1 MAVCKPRPPPPPL
14 PDDLALLAEGARL
27 ALGEAS
33 PLDWTHGNEN
43 MGVKVFS
50 VAVPVRSMNCPIRDK
65 ALAGEVLVHEVADE
79 KNLLRGRQFVRK
91 GDFKA
96 AGELRV
102 IGSGAVTFD
111 KLKSVPKF
119 GPDRRPRRRVFRGPD
134 FRVKNASLAA
144 VVVNAPRPFVG
155 EGIAGA
161 IGRCGND
168 AADVRASLE
177 IMMQV
182 KNRHVFPCRRQGLH
196 IENVQTC
203 LSCLLTN
210 MLRLE
215 KRHKIQLRNC

>member
-1 MAVCKPRPPPPPL
+1 M
-14 PDDLALLAEGARL
+14 
-27 ALGEAS
+27 
-33 PLDWTHGNEN
+33 
-43 MGVKVFS
+43 
-50 VAVPVRSMNCPIRDK
+50 
-65 ALAGEVLVHEVADE
+65 
-79 KNLLRGRQFVRK
+79 
-91 GDFKA
+91 
-96 AGELRV
+96 
-102 IGSGAVTFD
+102 
-111 KLKSVPKF
+111 
-119 GPDRRPRRRVFRGPD
+119 
-134 FRVKNASLAA
+134 KNASLAA

-182 KNRHVFPCRRQGLH
+182 KIAMSSCRRQGLH